1 MKRSCFTLVEL
12 LVVIAVITLLMA
24 LTIGVLHSSKQRAKS
39 FLCMSRIR
47 QLAVGLTMYEEENQT
62 FPYGFRHGF
71 TPPPG
76 GYPGDPAYDM
86 LGWWWFHSI
95 QGYGNMNGGIFCC
108 PSNSLRLPRLKRC
121 VLYGNYGVNLSIC
134 KSTSHVQNRGEE
146 FAGTPLAGGDV
157 PQPSRTLLIV
167 DSGYSVIGWW
177 HATDVPPAPPG
188 SGGEDMAYIPGL
200 KINGDRNLPSGL
212 KQDAVKGRHPAKTVN
227 VGFADGHSGLTKAED
242 LFVEKSDDGYKNR
255 TPLWL
260 PK

>member
-1 MKRSCFTLVEL
+1 MKLYDVTDNS
-12 LVVIAVITLLMA
+12 I
-24 LTIGVLHSSKQRAKS
+24 
-39 FLCMSRIR
+39 
-47 QLAVGLTMYEEENQT
+47 
-62 FPYGFRHGF
+62 FR
-71 TPPPG
+71 
-76 GYPGDPAYDM
+76 
-86 LGWWWFHSI
+86 
-95 QGYGNMNGGIFCC
+95 C
-108 PSNSLRLPRLKRC
+108 PSKSITNPKFKDEI
-121 VLYGNYGVNLSIC
+121 LYSNYGVNRSIC
-134 KSTSHVQNRGEE
+134 KVDEL
-146 FAGTPLAGGDV
+146 PLPGIREI
-157 PQPSRTLLIV
+157 PRPEQTLLIV